1 MVCPFMSYQTSNL
14 LYPCVDSCA
23 LKVQGKCAIA
33 VLAQAKL
40 AENKILKENLATNQT
55 EKA

>member
-1 MVCPFMSYQTSNL
+1 MYCPFMSHQTNTR

-23 LKVQGKCAIA
+23 LKIQGKCALT

-40 AENKILKENLATNQT
+40 AENDMLKRDLAANKT
-55 EKA
+55 EKP